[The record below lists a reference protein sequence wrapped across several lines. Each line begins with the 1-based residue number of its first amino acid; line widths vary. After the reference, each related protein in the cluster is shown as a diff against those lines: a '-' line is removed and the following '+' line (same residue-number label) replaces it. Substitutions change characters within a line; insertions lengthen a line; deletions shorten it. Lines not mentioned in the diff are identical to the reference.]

1 MKNYTS
7 LEKMKASEVCASY
20 TEEKVTAESFKEEVK
35 KGTLYKG
42 FEPPKNA
49 TMLKF
54 RYYSPD
60 GTLIEQ
66 NNVPV
71 VYDGTG
77 IESVKTYYLLTDVSA
92 GITVE
97 KDKNGRIKTGSSPDE
112 WSEAVKTVT
121 KTSRFLWTCTET
133 LYTNKAV
140 EYTEPCISAVYGE
153 QGERGAMYLGHYKDN
168 QAAYEANKPAVF
180 NGDYYLNTTDSYIY
194 VYSSNGSTWTKI
206 DKFDDWRYNQ
216 SINDIFAAIEDSEDA
231 EKFIRAKK
239 IWVQHIAAAVARV
252 ETLYS
257 NIIKL
262 TQGKDLDGN
271 TKGGLIQ
278 SANYDGTIQNGA
290 ITKAG
295 TKGWAVDYA
304 GKAEFNDVT
313 VRGTV
318 DGSTIKGST
327 ISGTTIT
334 GGTVNGTEIKGGSI
348 NINDNFT
355 VNADGSTEIKQN
367 CSVGGFLNQGV
378 GSVNLGLFGIS
389 YYNSSM
395 SIRGLSLST
404 DYWEA
409 ERLAKGRYRLYFHEN
424 WIYSPESPL
433 KYMFENYPPE
443 AYQQGIDFNTYY
455 KYLIQA
461 VPVFASDTYYS
472 GRSETKNNITYQFN
486 GISMRNPIFTQAIRA
501 KYINEPAIGI
511 IDGSSFSENFGF
523 IWGTSPKGIDSLS
536 IDIVFTDN
544 QNDSLIDPGYAIF
557 DLNVYYRP
565 YTRSYNTAVLPFGV
579 WSAKSFE
586 TQTKELI
593 EKNGNSYR
601 QTALS
606 FPIRI
611 AGGSYITVPKG
622 TVIYYLKKT
631 IGSDTYNIFGFGV
644 SLWNFSDEIIT
655 SSISDD
661 KKLTQYKILITSKNG
676 TFLNNSIQLKNS
688 LCFQ

>member
-7 LEKMKASEVCASY
+7 LEKMKASEVAASY
-20 TEEKVTAESFKEEVK
+20 TEEKVTEETFREEVK

-54 RYYSPD
+54 RYYSPE

-140 EYTEPCISAVYGE
+140 EYTEPCISAVFGE

-168 QAAYEANKPAVF
+168 QAAYDANKPAVF

-194 VYSSNGSTWTKI
+194 VYSSDGSTWTKI

-216 SINDIFAAIEDSEDA
+216 SINDILAAIEDSDDVE
-231 EKFIRAKK
+231 EFIKVKK
-239 IWVQHIAAAVARV
+239 LWVKHIAAAVARV

-262 TQGKDLDGN
+262 TQGTDLDGN
-271 TKGGLIQ
+271 KTGGVIQ
-278 SANYDGTIQNGA
+278 SDNY
-290 ITKAG
+290 
-295 TKGWAVDYA
+295 VA
-304 GKAEFNDVT
+304 GKTGWQIKHDGSAEFRNVT
-313 VRGTV
+313 VKGTV

-355 VNADGSTEIKQN
+355 VNADGNLIAKTGSFEKNCVFKGYTNQGIPTATFGFLHCRYKDPNLEILEN
-367 CSVGGFLNQGV
+367 NFPLYNGESIFDIGRTGTGIYWCSVRADLLIKSGDNPLSLMLKDYPMKLSNDSISRPEYESFFKKDGYQYVITPTVVYASDKAVKYTSSSGSAKDNYVGYDIRYHLNVHCVAETKDNKTAPVFWGDGYKNYGV
-378 GSVNLGLFGIS
+378 VAVTWNEYTLPQFQWKLYFTD
-389 YYNSSM
+389 YNS
-395 SIRGLSLST
+395 
-404 DYWEA
+404 D
-409 ERLAKGRYRLYFHEN
+409 
-424 WIYSPESPL
+424 
-433 KYMFENYPPE
+433 
-443 AYQQGIDFNTYY
+443 Q
-455 KYLIQA
+455 
-461 VPVFASDTYYS
+461 
-472 GRSETKNNITYQFN
+472 
-486 GISMRNPIFTQAIRA
+486 
-501 KYINEPAIGI
+501 
-511 IDGSSFSENFGF
+511 
-523 IWGTSPKGIDSLS
+523 
-536 IDIVFTDN
+536 
-544 QNDSLIDPGYAIF
+544 LIDPVGGACIIFSFSVLNPTIQNPGY
-557 DLNVYYRP
+557 Y
-565 YTRSYNTAVLPFGV
+565 S
-579 WSAKSFE
+579 
-586 TQTKELI
+586 
-593 EKNGNSYR
+593 
-601 QTALS
+601 
-606 FPIRI
+606 
-611 AGGSYITVPKG
+611 
-622 TVIYYLKKT
+622 
-631 IGSDTYNIFGFGV
+631 
-644 SLWNFSDEIIT
+644 
-655 SSISDD
+655 
-661 KKLTQYKILITSKNG
+661 
-676 TFLNNSIQLKNS
+676 
-688 LCFQ
+688 